1 MSRVHISKNKRCFNV
16 KSSTYYFHMKTK
28 ILAYPQI
35 CISVPLTL
43 ERTVFLKNFKNFFYD
58 VLVSFEKIFP
68 GNI

>member
-1 MSRVHISKNKRCFNV
+1 
-16 KSSTYYFHMKTK
+16 MKTK

-35 CISVPLTL
+35 RISVPLTL
-43 ERTVFLKNFKNFFYD
+43 ERTVFLKNFKKFFYD